1 MARKLKSDR
10 VLFTSTVL
18 LIGIGVVMVYSASA
32 VLADDRYG
40 RPDLFL
46 VKQALWGVL
55 GLAAL
60 AVAMRVDYR
69 TYRNDA
75 FIWTGLGAVCLLLA
89 LVLVFG
95 TPVNGARRWFN
106 VGGLGIQPSEFAKLG
121 AVFFTALVLDRRMH
135 RIDEVSYSLLPIAI
149 VVGAMFTLI
158 VLQPDMGTAL
168 ALLLIVGMM
177 VFAAGLGYGRIAGAA
192 LVALPVL
199 LFVIVSAPYR
209 MRRLVSFVDPWADL
223 QDDGW
228 QLVQSFIAV
237 GTGGVFGRG
246 LMEGVQK
253 LFFLPEPHTDFIY
266 AVIGEELGLLGATA
280 VSALRPQMTM
290 PAAPR
295 SANSREIASPSPWVP
310 PLTTATFPANCL
322 SLAVTAFPPPA
333 AASRRSDNRPPRR
346 PPSNAAAP
354 STQIHRAVPWPG
366 PVRPR
371 PPPSLHSRYRR
382 AFWRSRG
389 SRCSRRRAR

>member
-10 VLFTSTVL
+10 VLFSSTVL

-46 VKQALWGVL
+46 LKQALWGVL

-60 AVAMRVDYR
+60 AIAMRVDYR
-69 TYRNDA
+69 MYRNDA

-89 LVLVFG
+89 LVLVIG

-106 VGGLGIQPSEFAKLG
+106 LGGLGIQPSEFAKLG

-177 VFAAGLGYGRIAGAA
+177 VFAAGLGYGRIVGAA

-199 LFVIVSAPYR
+199 LFVIVSEPYR
-209 MRRLVSFVDPWADL
+209 MRRLVAFLDPWADL

-253 LFFLPEPHTDFIY
+253 LFYLPEPHTDFIY
-266 AVIGEELGLLGATA
+266 AVIAEELGLLGATA
-280 VSALRPQMTM
+280 VLVCFCVIAWRGLRIALLAEDSFGAFLALGVTTM
-290 PAAPR
+290 
-295 SANSREIASPSPWVP
+295 IAVQALLNISIVLGLLPTTGI
-310 PLTTATFPANCL
+310 PLPLVSSGGSSLLVSMVGVGVLLNVSQHEATE
-322 SLAVTAFPPPA
+322 
-333 AASRRSDNRPPRR
+333 
-346 PPSNAAAP
+346 
-354 STQIHRAVPWPG
+354 
-366 PVRPR
+366 
-371 PPPSLHSRYRR
+371 
-382 AFWRSRG
+382 
-389 SRCSRRRAR
+389 ARV